1 MSQQE
6 DRLKKFIEK
15 LKNIE
20 GEIKLLN
27 EDKKD
32 LFEEF
37 KSDFDPKVLREAV
50 RSVKARIRLG
60 DSVAQ
65 LDQII
70 ETLEDTITLW
80 HLCYTSS
87 A

>member
-1 MSQQE
+1 MSHQE

-60 DSVAQ
+60 DSVSQ

-70 ETLEDTITLW
+70 ETLEDTITL
-80 HLCYTSS
+80 
-87 A
+87 

>member
-15 LKNIE
+15 LKYIE

-50 RSVKARIRLG
+50 RSVKARIKLG
-60 DSVAQ
+60 DSVVQ

-70 ETLEDTITLW
+70 ETLEDTIAL
-80 HLCYTSS
+80 
-87 A
+87 

>member
-70 ETLEDTITLW
+70 ETLEDTITL
-80 HLCYTSS
+80 
-87 A
+87 